1 MTANAAEAV
10 ATAVDA
16 TKFVTASGASAEAF
30 KTANLLKLLT
40 VNALVTGKRGT
51 GKLSL
56 ARHILPDAP
65 IIDASRFDELLVAL
79 QSNASV
85 IITHIERTPN
95 FATLFEQA
103 SKSAVRIVATGSDS
117 FAHDGVD
124 ELFTVKVYLPPLCD
138 RPEDV
143 EALKKQYVQ
152 EARTIFGEGKEADM
166 EAIEADLSDNAA
178 SLRRQIY
185 LNYLLGNIAEHELM
199 QIMED
204 YLYDRLGS
212 NNDYRNFLHLY
223 EAPLIKAGLKRFKS
237 QLQLSAKLGLNRNTL
252 RKKIAD
258 NKEYGL
264 DE

>member
-1 MTANAAEAV
+1 M
-10 ATAVDA
+10 DA
-16 TKFVTASGASAEAF
+16 TKFVTASDASAEAF

-40 VNALVTGKRGT
+40 VNALVTGQKGT

-56 ARHILPDAP
+56 ARHILPEAP
-65 IIDASRFDELLVAL
+65 IIDASHFDELLVAL
-79 QSNASV
+79 QSNTAL
-85 IITHIERTPN
+85 IITHIERIPN
-95 FATLFEQA
+95 FKTLFEHANAA
-103 SKSAVRIVATGSDS
+103 SARIVATGSES
-117 FAHDGVD
+117 FIHEGMD
-124 ELFTVKVYLPPLCD
+124 ELFTVKVYLPPLKE

-143 EALKKQYVQ
+143 EALKKQYVS
-152 EARTIFGEGKEADM
+152 EAQSIFGEGKT
-166 EAIEADLSDNAA
+166 INTKTLEADLSDNAA

-204 YLYDRLGS
+204 YLHERLGS

-223 EAPLIKAGLKRFKS
+223 EAPLIKAGLRRFKS

-252 RKKIAD
+252 RKKISD